1 MDELSRLDITKK
13 QLNNVA
19 RMLQYRYTSNAFPSI
34 NEVEYNEISE
44 KWNDNISQSQ
54 IEYIIEQKNMKIC
67 VIFNIKD
74 KLDGDLVTKLKN
86 KNRTFIIIMPRTAS
100 ANTIKKETIKVLD
113 YTNVE
118 IFDYEYFMYDRSSYV
133 DCASQKHTI
142 CTKDEKE
149 DFMTRY
155 RVDTKQIA
163 TISMYDPMIYYIN
176 ATLGDLIKIKRMS
189 ETVGTSYFYRIVSYP
204 SKRGAIN
211 K

>member
-19 RMLQYRYTSNAFPSI
+19 RMLHYRYTSNAFPSI

-74 KLDGDLVTKLKN
+74 KLDGDLINKLKN

-100 ANTIKKETIKVLD
+100 SNTINKERIKVMD

-118 IFDYEYFMYDRSSYV
+118 IFEYDYFMYDRSSYV
-133 DCASQKHTI
+133 DFFALT
-142 CTKDEKE
+142 
-149 DFMTRY
+149 
-155 RVDTKQIA
+155 
-163 TISMYDPMIYYIN
+163 
-176 ATLGDLIKIKRMS
+176 S
-189 ETVGTSYFYRIVSYP
+189 E
-204 SKRGAIN
+204 
-211 K
+211 